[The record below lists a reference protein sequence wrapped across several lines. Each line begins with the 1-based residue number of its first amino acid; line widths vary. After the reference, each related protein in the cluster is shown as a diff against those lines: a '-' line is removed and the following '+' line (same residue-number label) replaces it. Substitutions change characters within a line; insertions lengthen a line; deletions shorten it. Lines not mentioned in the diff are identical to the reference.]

1 MKTFPEPLMHSKI
14 LALNPLLFVSKPF
27 RVIMKRFFVVAVTF
41 LLLATSQ
48 QTSAQSDNLK
58 TWNEVISEY
67 SDTGT
72 LGGVSI
78 SLDSNLTNNSNTMMG
93 DEWPSLIEVYTATWC
108 INCVTTQNII
118 DSLSISEEESMMK
131 IHYHRFFAET
141 QDPFGSQK
149 TDERWIDRYGP
160 TSRLTTTYEYENI
173 APSKVFDGERLHTGT
188 TKFSESLEIDYQ
200 TSLDKGPSI
209 DISTLSATLSWT
221 NLSGSNDF
229 SWNISTPSLSDKYTI
244 EPMIFIIE
252 DEAYFPEG
260 GNGEK
265 YYHHI
270 LRDIIFLSS
279 VAGNISS
286 DFNMAYDGDD
296 ISAVLVFDWNYD
308 NPDDG
313 LLSALPFPSAVV
325 FVSLGSITVVI
336 DV

>member
-1 MKTFPEPLMHSKI
+1 MRSKL
-14 LALNPLLFVSKPF
+14 LAINPLLFVCKPL
-27 RVIMKRFFVVAVTF
+27 RINMNRFFVVAVTF

-48 QTSAQSDNLK
+48 QTSAQSENLR

-78 SLDSNLTNNSNTMMG
+78 PLDSNITNNSNTMMG

-118 DSLSISEEESMMK
+118 DSLSIPEEESVMK

-141 QDPFGSQK
+141 QDPFGSEK
-149 TDERWIDRYGP
+149 TDDRWIDRYGP
-160 TSRLTTTYEYENI
+160 ASRVTSIYEYENI

-221 NLSGSNDF
+221 NSSGSNEF

-270 LRDIIFLSS
+270 LRDIIPLSS
-279 VAGNISS
+279 TDGNISV
-286 DFNMAYDGDD
+286 DFNMAYDGEDLT
-296 ISAVLVFDWNYD
+296 AVLVFDWNYD
-308 NPDDG
+308 NPEDG
-313 LLSALPFPSAVV
+313 LLSAIPFPSAVI
-325 FVSLGSITVVI
+325 FVSLFIAI
-336 DV
+336 FYPRNKN